1 MSCNNECALCCCCGP
16 GQLVELPDYY
26 CRFNSV
32 LPVEGLNYNCTDTTR
47 QFLNWELT
55 KQKVDGT
62 TSTFFSLLADNYY
75 AYEAI
80 TEFKRDED
88 VSCFISYGTFLNPY
102 YQYGYFCFT
111 GGSGE
116 FESTGWK
123 EIERLQYRCRDFTT
137 IGAPYVCRRSQTWAR
152 VSYDTSLPKI
162 KITRCKVPND
172 ACKAEI
178 ALEEE
183 LGTGQC
189 GYLVVATIDIC
200 YKIETQSYFSTGQP
214 NDPCSELPA
223 FYDTPTGTITTVAE
237 GTVCVTRSKV
247 FKSLKN
253 DPLSPN
259 RIYFELEDTDSAI
272 DCCKDWPS
280 PFLRLTLPLGK
291 PEDWNDDNFRCSCEP
306 KTSFEIKG
314 DECPDLSG
322 FVCSDDYICERDGW
336 ILLTPAGKLWR
347 FWWS

>member
-26 CRFNSV
+26 CRFHSV
-32 LPVEGLNYNCTDTTR
+32 LPVEGVNYNCTDTTR

-55 KQKVDGT
+55 KQKVDGA

-75 AYEAI
+75 AYEAV

-88 VSCFISYGTFLNPY
+88 VSCFISYGTFFNPY
-102 YQYGYFCFT
+102 YQYGYSCFE

-116 FESTGWK
+116 FEQTAWK
-123 EIERLQYRCRDFTT
+123 EIERLQYRCRDFTS
-137 IGAPYVCRRSQTWAR
+137 INAPYVCRRSQTWAR
-152 VSYDTSLPKI
+152 ITYDTSLPKI

-172 ACKAEI
+172 ACKSEI
-178 ALEEE
+178 ALDEE
-183 LGTGQC
+183 LGTGDC

-200 YKIETQSYFSTGQP
+200 YKIETQSYFATGQP
-214 NDPCSELPA
+214 NAPCSDLPA

-253 DPLSPN
+253 DPLN
-259 RIYFELEDTDSAI
+259 KTEIYFELNDTDSSI

-291 PEDWNDDNFRCSCEP
+291 PVDWNDDNFRCSCEP
-306 KTSFEIKG
+306 KTTFEIEG
-314 DECPDLSG
+314 DACPDLSG
-322 FVCSDDYICERDGW
+322 AVCSDDYICNRDSLQ
-336 ILLTPAGKLWR
+336 LLTPAGEVWK
-347 FWWS
+347 FKWS